1 MSEGNLAS
9 NDANGTTHARS
20 DVAVT
25 QDVLEY
31 EHGNLQA
38 GTNWWGAFVI
48 GLAGTILVT
57 GAAPTFLTVFGAS
70 YIPVIVFFT
79 LTGVLLCLFLAELS
93 AMMPG
98 RTGGSPSYAYPA
110 FKDRWPRLAPH
121 VNGLTSW
128 MYWVGWMP
136 VAPLNMIL
144 ASFYISERLGLN
156 TESGFTPIS
165 TFISWW
171 TLGIAIVGLL
181 LLFIPAY
188 LGIRFG
194 TAMATILAV
203 LSMIPL
209 TFLSIGFI
217 FNLDIVDWGELASFR
232 QLDGT
237 SFFSS
242 IDGHAW
248 WLIYL
253 AFAFPLTWTVIAYEA
268 AACYIGEC
276 KNPSR
281 DAKIAMSLEG
291 GYGVFVY
298 TMLPI
303 SFVVVLGASAL
314 SNPDLVDPKSM
325 FVTFAGRIF
334 PGAGGELL
342 NWLMAIMLIVAL
354 VLSALNSVMGCSR
367 SLYQMSLDG
376 QFPRFYQ
383 HLNKHQVP
391 DRAMM
396 TNIAVSF
403 LIVFM
408 GGAIEIYSFSNV
420 GYLGSFVPV
429 LIGYYLLRKHRP
441 NVSRPFRLPEAFKW
455 AALAL
460 AALYFVVW
468 LGGGIAY
475 SFIGNQAVYYFLGW
489 IVAACYLPLY
499 WYRKR
504 EDRRL
509 AARAPVVVPAAPDPG
524 LVVAADGVASAGN
537 GNGAGVKTRPVPD
550 ES

>member
-1 MSEGNLAS
+1 MSSEN
-9 NDANGTTHARS
+9 
-20 DVAVT
+20 VAVSGAGGEE
-25 QDVLEY
+25 VLEY
-31 EHGNLQA
+31 EQGNLHA

-57 GAAPTFLTVFGAS
+57 GAAPAFLTVFGAS
-70 YIPVIVFFT
+70 YIPIIVFFT
-79 LTGVLLCLFLAELS
+79 VTGVFLCLLLAELS

-110 FKDRWPRLAPH
+110 YRDRWPRLAPH
-121 VNGLTSW
+121 VNGITSW

-144 ASFYISERLGLN
+144 ASFYISERLGLD
-156 TESGFTPIS
+156 TTSGITPIS

-171 TLGIAIVGLL
+171 TLVIAIVGLL

-194 TAMATILAV
+194 TSMATLLAV

-209 TFLSIGFI
+209 TFLSIGFL
-217 FNLDIVDWGELASFR
+217 FNLDAVNWGELAGFH
-232 QLDGT
+232 QLDGS

-242 IDGHAW
+242 IDGHPW
-248 WLIYL
+248 WMMYI

-276 KNPSR
+276 RNPAR
-281 DAKIAMSLEG
+281 DAKIAMTLEG

-303 SFVVVLGASAL
+303 SFVIVLGATAL
-314 SNPDLVDPKSM
+314 SDPSLVDPKTM
-325 FVTFAGRIF
+325 FVTFAGKIF
-334 PGAGGELL
+334 TGAGGELL

-383 HLNKHQVP
+383 HVNKHQVP

-396 TNIAVSF
+396 TNIGVSF
-403 LIVFM
+403 VIVFM

-429 LIGYYLLRKHRP
+429 LIGYYLLRRYRP
-441 NVSRPFRLPEAFKW
+441 NVRRPFRLPEGFKYVALFLAGLYAF
-455 AALAL
+455 
-460 AALYFVVW
+460 VW
-468 LGGGIAY
+468 LGGGILY
-475 SFIGNQAVYYFLGW
+475 SIIGGQAIYYFIGW

-499 WYRKR
+499 RYRQR

-509 AARAPVVVPAAPDPG
+509 AAATAGAGNGSGAVDQAG
-524 LVVAADGVASAGN
+524 LVVSADGLAASN
-537 GNGAGVKTRPVPD
+537 GDGDVVP
-550 ES
+550 EVRREASGGG

>member
-1 MSEGNLAS
+1 
-9 NDANGTTHARS
+9 
-20 DVAVT
+20 
-25 QDVLEY
+25 
-31 EHGNLQA
+31 
-38 GTNWWGAFVI
+38 
-48 GLAGTILVT
+48 
-57 GAAPTFLTVFGAS
+57 
-70 YIPVIVFFT
+70 
-79 LTGVLLCLFLAELS
+79 
-93 AMMPG
+93 
-98 RTGGSPSYAYPA
+98 
-110 FKDRWPRLAPH
+110 
-121 VNGLTSW
+121 
-128 MYWVGWMP
+128 
-136 VAPLNMIL
+136 
-144 ASFYISERLGLN
+144 
-156 TESGFTPIS
+156 
-165 TFISWW
+165 
-171 TLGIAIVGLL
+171 
-181 LLFIPAY
+181 
-188 LGIRFG
+188 
-194 TAMATILAV
+194 V

-217 FNLDIVDWGELASFR
+217 FNLDIVNWHELAGFH
-232 QLDGT
+232 QLDGS

-242 IDGHAW
+242 LDGHPW
-248 WLIYL
+248 WLVYL
-253 AFAFPLTWTVIAYEA
+253 AYAFPLTWTVIAYEA

-314 SNPDLVDPKSM
+314 SNPDLVDPKTM
-325 FVTFAGRIF
+325 FVTFASKIF

-342 NWLMAIMLIVAL
+342 SWLMGGMLIIAL

-383 HLNKHQVP
+383 HVNKFHVP

-420 GYLGSFVPV
+420 GYLGSFIPV
-429 LIGYYLLRKHRP
+429 LVGYYLLRKHRP
-441 NVSRPFRLPEAFKW
+441 NVKRPFRLPEYFKW
-455 AALAL
+455 VAVALAV
-460 AALYFVVW
+460 LYFIVW

-475 SFIGNQAVYYFLGW
+475 SFIGNQAIYYFLGW

-504 EDRRL
+504 VEDKRY
-509 AARAPVVVPAAPDPG
+509 AAEAPEAPAA
-524 LVVAADGVASAGN
+524 
-537 GNGAGVKTRPVPD
+537 VPTT
-550 ES
+550 

>member
-1 MSEGNLAS
+1 MGGKKSSDESLTDLLDYGQGNLSAE
-9 NDANGTTHARS
+9 TT
-20 DVAVT
+20 
-25 QDVLEY
+25 
-31 EHGNLQA
+31 
-38 GTNWWGAFVI
+38 WWGAFVI

-70 YIPVIVFFT
+70 YIPFIVFFT
-79 LTGVLLCLFLAELS
+79 LTGVVLCLLLAELS

-110 FKDRWPRLAPH
+110 YKDRWPRLAPH
-121 VNGLTSW
+121 VNGVTSW

-144 ASFYISERLGLN
+144 ASYYISDRLGLN
-156 TESGFTPIS
+156 TTAGITPIS

-171 TLGIAIVGLL
+171 TLGITLAGLL
-181 LLFIPAY
+181 ILAVPAY

-194 TAMATILAV
+194 AAMATLLAV

-217 FNLDIVDWGELASFR
+217 FNFQAANWDELWGFR
-232 QLDGT
+232 QLDG
-237 SFFSS
+237 SGFFSS
-242 IDGHAW
+242 LDGHPW
-248 WLIYL
+248 WLMYL
-253 AFAFPLTWTVIAYEA
+253 AFAFPLLWTVIAYEA

-303 SFVVVLGASAL
+303 SFVIILGAKAI
-314 SNPDLVDPKSM
+314 SNPDLVDPKTM
-325 FVTFAGRIF
+325 FVTFASNIF
-334 PGAGGELL
+334 PGAAGALL
-342 NWLMAIMLIVAL
+342 EWLMAIMLIIAL
-354 VLSALNSVMGCSR
+354 VLSALNSLMGCSR

-383 HLNKHQVP
+383 HLNRHNVP
-391 DRAMM
+391 DKAMM
-396 TNIAVSF
+396 TNVAASLV
-403 LIVFM
+403 IVFM

-420 GYLGSFVPV
+420 GYLGSFIPV
-429 LIGYYLLRKHRP
+429 LIGYYLLRRYRP
-441 NVSRPFRLPEAFKW
+441 NVQRPFRLPEYFKYV
-455 AALAL
+455 ALAL
-460 AALYFVVW
+460 AALYFIVW
-468 LGGGIAY
+468 LGGGVIY
-475 SFIGNQAVYYFLGW
+475 SVIGGQAIYYFIGW
-489 IVAACYLPLY
+489 VAALMYLPLY

-504 EDRRL
+504 EDRRHPDS
-509 AARAPVVVPAAPDPG
+509 AVEAPADAYEPG
-524 LVVAADGVASAGN
+524 LVVGAEGVGELAPRGSDGHV
-537 GNGAGVKTRPVPD
+537 RPSTSDPV
-550 ES
+550 

>member
-1 MSEGNLAS
+1 MTDTGISPS
-9 NDANGTTHARS
+9 DADS
-20 DVAVT
+20 DVLAYNEGS
-25 QDVLEY
+25 LS
-31 EHGNLQA
+31 A

-57 GAAPTFLTVFGAS
+57 GAAPAFLTEFGAA
-70 YIPVIVFFT
+70 YIPIIIFFT
-79 LTGVLLCLFLAELS
+79 LTGVFLVLLLAELS

-110 FKDRWPRLAPH
+110 YKDRWPRLAPH
-121 VNGLTSW
+121 INGLTSW

-144 ASFYISERLGLN
+144 ASFYITDRLGLDA
-156 TESGFTPIS
+156 TSGITPIS

-171 TLGIAIVGLL
+171 TLGITLVGLL

-194 TAMATILAV
+194 TAMATVLAV

-217 FNLDIVDWGELASFR
+217 FNLDAANWSELAGFR
-232 QLDGT
+232 QLDG
-237 SFFSS
+237 SS
-242 IDGHAW
+242 WLSPIDGHAA
-248 WLIYL
+248 WLVYL

-276 KNPSR
+276 KNPAR
-281 DAKIAMSLEG
+281 DAKIAMSLEA
-291 GYGVFVY
+291 GYGMFVY

-303 SFVVVLGASAL
+303 SFVVVLGATAL
-314 SNPDLVDPKSM
+314 ADPNLVDPKTM
-325 FVTFAGRIF
+325 FVTFASKVF
-334 PGAGGELL
+334 PGAAGELL
-342 NWLMAIMLIVAL
+342 NWLMAIMLIIAL

-383 HLNKHQVP
+383 HLNKHSVP

-396 TNIAVSF
+396 TNIGASF
-403 LIVFM
+403 VIAFM

-420 GYLGSFVPV
+420 GYLGSFIPV
-429 LIGYYLLRKHRP
+429 LFGYYLLRRFRP
-441 NVSRPFRLPEAFKW
+441 KVKRPFRLPEYFKYI
-455 AALAL
+455 ALSMAI
-460 AALYFVVW
+460 LYFIVW
-468 LGGGIAY
+468 LGGGIIY
-475 SFIGNQAVYYFLGW
+475 SVIGGQAIYYFIGWA
-489 IVAACYLPLY
+489 VAALYLPLY
-499 WYRKR
+499 WMRKR

-509 AARAPVVVPAAPDPG
+509 GGPSVGVPIPALNAMEPG
-524 LVVAADGVASAGN
+524 LVVGTEGLADDV
-537 GNGAGVKTRPVPD
+537 GARPRL
-550 ES
+550 

>member
-1 MSEGNLAS
+1 
-9 NDANGTTHARS
+9 
-20 DVAVT
+20 
-25 QDVLEY
+25 
-31 EHGNLQA
+31 
-38 GTNWWGAFVI
+38 
-48 GLAGTILVT
+48 
-57 GAAPTFLTVFGAS
+57 
-70 YIPVIVFFT
+70 
-79 LTGVLLCLFLAELS
+79 
-93 AMMPG
+93 
-98 RTGGSPSYAYPA
+98 
-110 FKDRWPRLAPH
+110 
-121 VNGLTSW
+121 
-128 MYWVGWMP
+128 
-136 VAPLNMIL
+136 MIL

-156 TESGFTPIS
+156 TTSGFTPIS

-171 TLGIAIVGLL
+171 TLAIAIVGLL

-194 TAMATILAV
+194 TAMATVLAI

-209 TFLSIGFI
+209 TFLSIGFV
-217 FNLDIVDWGELASFR
+217 FNLDIVNWNELAGFH
-232 QLDGT
+232 QLDGS

-242 IDGHAW
+242 LDGHPW
-248 WLIYL
+248 WLVYL

-303 SFVVVLGASAL
+303 SFVVVLGAGAL
-314 SNPDLVDPKSM
+314 SNPDLVDPKTM
-325 FVTFAGRIF
+325 FVTFASKIF

-342 NWLMAIMLIVAL
+342 SWLMGGMLIVAL

-383 HLNKHQVP
+383 HVNKYHVP

-396 TNIAVSF
+396 TNIGVSF
-403 LIVFM
+403 AIVFM

-420 GYLGSFVPV
+420 GYLGSFIPV
-429 LIGYYLLRKHRP
+429 LVGYYLLRKHRP
-441 NVSRPFRLPEAFKW
+441 NVTRPFRLPEYFKW
-455 AALAL
+455 VALAL
-460 AALYFVVW
+460 AVLYFIVW
-468 LGGGIAY
+468 LGGGVAY
-475 SFIGNQAVYYFLGW
+475 SFIGDQAIYYFIGW
-489 IVAACYLPLY
+489 VVAACYLPLY
-499 WYRKR
+499 WLRKR
-504 EDRRL
+504 EDRRH
-509 AARAPVVVPAAPDPG
+509 AAPAREA
-524 LVVAADGVASAGN
+524 VAAAAPHAHSAPPR
-537 GNGAGVKTRPVPD
+537 RPLTE